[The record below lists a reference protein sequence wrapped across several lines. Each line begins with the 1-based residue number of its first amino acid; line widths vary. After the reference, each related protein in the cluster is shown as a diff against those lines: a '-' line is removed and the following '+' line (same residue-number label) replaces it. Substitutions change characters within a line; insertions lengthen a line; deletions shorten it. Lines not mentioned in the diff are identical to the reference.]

1 MQGKANKRMEN
12 KRKKLDVGSSV
23 ITDAIKKNSKGV
35 KKIEKLKMEMTER
48 IATQLLQNEQIGRE
62 LVM

>member
-1 MQGKANKRMEN
+1 MEN